1 MNSVVIFVSTF
12 VFAFCLGAQIEQ
24 DLTGR
29 LLDKYDSRIRPT
41 VNPTDVVKLKIDIYL
56 LSMNRIDEFEGKA
69 DLSIWVGMRWN
80 DPSLAWK
87 PSDNKGVTELIIPSK
102 QIWVPDMK
110 LLTGEGA
117 FQESVGAHDDF
128 SSTVESNG
136 DVYYARPMTKSIP
149 CLIRTDKGGLQCIF
163 SVDSWDYPIDMM
175 TVNTTK
181 NILEITPL
189 VLATMDPYYTIKS
202 GTVAINRRDY
212 MDQRGLFWDSVRTVI
227 NLDKKEQPDH

>member
-41 VNPTDVVKLKIDIYL
+41 VNPTDVVKMKADIYL
-56 LSMNRIDEFEGKA
+56 LSLNNIDEYGGKA
-69 DLSIWVGMRWN
+69 ELGIWVGLRWN

-87 PSDNKGVTELIIPSK
+87 PSDYKGVTQLVIPSK

-117 FQESVGAHDDF
+117 FQESAGAHDDF
-128 SSTVESNG
+128 STSVESNG
-136 DVYYARPMTKSIP
+136 DVYYARPITKNIP
-149 CLIRTDKGGLQCIF
+149 CLVKTDKGMDCIF
-163 SVDSWDYPIDMM
+163 SVDSWDYSIDMM
-175 TVNTTK
+175 TVTTTK
-181 NILEITPL
+181 NTLEITPL
-189 VLATMDPYYTIKS
+189 VLATMDPYYTIKNA
-202 GTVAINRRDY
+202 TVAINRRDY
-212 MDQRGLFWDSVRTVI
+212 IDQKGLFWDSVKTVI
-227 NLDKKEQPDH
+227 SLERKQQTNQ